1 MIAVKAKLP
10 RNARP
15 GRWVRVHEIDLPES
29 VQRLPIGKVVTVR
42 DARGSGD
49 HRAVVDQVDRDDLGR
64 RYWLLLIAPRVELR
78 EAKKVLGTLV
88 DHVVASDE
96 RITITRR
103 GKPMATMIKWLHS
116 GLPPHPTEQEDGP
129 GDDD

>member
-1 MIAVKAKLP
+1 MITVQAKLP

-15 GRWVRVHEIDLPES
+15 GRWVRVHEIDLPAS

-49 HRAVVDQVDRDDLGR
+49 QRAVVDQVDRDDLGR
-64 RYWLLLIAPRVELR
+64 RYWLLLVAPRVELR

-88 DHVVASDE
+88 DHVVASNE

-103 GKPMATMIKWLHS
+103 GKPVATMIKWPYA
-116 GLPPHPTEQEDGP
+116 GPTPHLIEQERAF